1 MLPRKSKKNQI
12 VKDILMQITEK
23 DQLKQL
29 VTGDTKLI
37 QDLYRKEFPK
47 IRSFVLAN
55 NGDIADAEDVFQKAL
70 MQLIA
75 RYKVKPFVIESSF
88 SAYFYIV
95 CRNLWRRELN
105 KQKRIVT
112 NDEVMEHSK
121 EAEDMTMATLE
132 QEKWELFQE
141 KLTELSDN
149 CKQLLQLFF
158 QKVPYKDIMEK
169 LGYNT
174 DNVVRQRIFNC
185 KSQLTKLIKSDTRY
199 NQIKEL

>member
-1 MLPRKSKKNQI
+1 MK
-12 VKDILMQITEK
+12 ITEK

-29 VTGDTKLI
+29 VSGEKEVI
-37 QDLYRKEFPK
+37 QDLYQKEFL
-47 IRSFVLAN
+47 RVQSFVLSN
-55 NGDIADAEDVFQKAL
+55 KGDTADAEDVFQKAL
-70 MQLIA
+70 IQLIA
-75 RYKVKPFVIESSF
+75 RYKVKAFTIEGPIGPYFFV
-88 SAYFYIV
+88 V

-112 NDEVMEHSK
+112 NDDALEHVK

-141 KLTELSDN
+141 KINELSDN

-158 QKVPYKDIMEK
+158 QKVPYKEIVEK

-185 KSQLTKLIKSDTRY
+185 KSQLTKLIKSDSRY

>member
-1 MLPRKSKKNQI
+1 MLIP
-12 VKDILMQITEK
+12 EK
-23 DQLKQL
+23 DLLERL
-29 VTGDTKLI
+29 VNGDKKVI
-37 QDLYRKEFPK
+37 QDLYIKEFPK
-47 IRSFVLAN
+47 IKSFILNN
-55 NGDIADAEDVFQKAL
+55 NGNEADSEDVFQKAL
-70 MQLIA
+70 MQIIA
-75 RYKVKPFVIESSF
+75 RYKSNAFTLKGSF
-88 SAYFYIV
+88 DGFLYSA

-112 NDEVMEHSK
+112 NDEVIEHAK
-121 EAEDMTMATLE
+121 EADDLTMATLE

-141 KLTELSDN
+141 KLAELSDN

-158 QKVPYKDIMEK
+158 QKVPYKDIVVK

-185 KSQLTKLIKSDTRY
+185 KSQLTKLIKKDSRY

>member
-1 MLPRKSKKNQI
+1 MK
-12 VKDILMQITEK
+12 ITEI
-23 DQLKQL
+23 DQLKLIVSGEKQ
-29 VTGDTKLI
+29 VI
-37 QDLYRKEFPK
+37 QDLYTKEFPK
-47 IRSFVLAN
+47 VRSFVLNN
-55 NGDIADAEDVFQKAL
+55 NGNATDAEDVFQKAL

-75 RYKVKPFVIESSF
+75 RYKVKAFVIESNF
-88 SAYFYIV
+88 NAYFYTV

-112 NDEVMEHSK
+112 NDEVIEHVK
-121 EAEDMTMATLE
+121 EAEDMTMLTLE

-141 KLTELSDN
+141 KLAELSDN

-158 QKVPYKDIMEK
+158 QKVPYKDIVEK

-185 KSQLTKLIKSDTRY
+185 KSQLTKLIKKDSRY